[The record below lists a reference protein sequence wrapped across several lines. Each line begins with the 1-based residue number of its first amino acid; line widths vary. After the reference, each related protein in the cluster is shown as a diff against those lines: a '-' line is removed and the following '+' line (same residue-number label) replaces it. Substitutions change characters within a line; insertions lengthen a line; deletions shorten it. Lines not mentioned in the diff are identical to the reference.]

1 MELVINGAKQELD
14 VHTIQDVIIH
24 FGLEGKPLVVEADGA
39 VLTAEQWSVTV
50 VRPHMQLEL
59 VHFVGGG

>member
-1 MELVINGAKQELD
+1 MELVVNGLKQELD
-14 VHTIQDVIIH
+14 VHTIEDVIVH
-24 FGLEGKPLVVEADGA
+24 YGLIGKPLVVEADGA

-50 VRPHMQLEL
+50 VRPNMQIEL

>member
-1 MELVINGAKQELD
+1 VELVINGLRQELD
-14 VHTIQDVIIH
+14 VHTIQDVIVH
-24 FGLEGKPLVVEADGA
+24 YGLIGKPLVVEADGA

-50 VRPHMQLEL
+50 VRPNMQVEL